1 MQAVGYQARKR
12 SVSRFLSLQIGT
24 EANIF
29 FFSMGSADKSAGG
42 GGGETVYN
50 EHQVEGSAGCNSCY
64 CTYCC
69 CIEETECCGKQLIG
83 GYKTEQRTKL
93 GAICVSRLTFK

>member
-42 GGGETVYN
+42 GGGKPFTMN
-50 EHQVEGSAGCNSCY
+50 
-64 CTYCC
+64 
-69 CIEETECCGKQLIG
+69 
-83 GYKTEQRTKL
+83 TKL
-93 GAICVSRLTFK
+93 KGPPAVKAVTFLSAFF